1 MKSELTQLFD
11 HIDNVPQVPEVVRIL
26 LSQVSDPNMDF
37 VAIAKNVE
45 KEQIISMK
53 VLRLANS
60 AFYGLPR
67 KVGSINQALV
77 ILGMTE
83 LKKLIIASGLISAI
97 PEIPNINLEDFWI
110 DNFRTASYA
119 KWIAEKAT
127 SEDSD
132 MVFTAGLI
140 NGLGN
145 ILIHLGNSKAA
156 NEISYLVEDGM
167 SRLEAERQELGFSNQ
182 EACAELCRLWQ
193 FSDNLISTV
202 EQSAAPLS
210 FEQTSLSS
218 CAVFIARYLSASN
231 YSEKTSAE
239 ILAEFPHEEW
249 LKIGLKESDI
259 EENMAEILMI
269 ETGLEGLLD

>member
-1 MKSELTQLFD
+1 MKSEITQLFEQ
-11 HIDNVPQVPEVVRIL
+11 IDNVPQVPEVVRTL
-26 LSQVSDPNMDF
+26 LSQVNDPNIDF

-67 KVGSINQALV
+67 EIGSIKQALV
-77 ILGMTE
+77 LLGMTE
-83 LKKLIIASGLISAI
+83 LKKLIVVSGLISSI
-97 PEIPNINLEDFWI
+97 PEIPNFNIEDFWI

-119 KWIAEKAT
+119 KWIAEQANFD
-127 SEDSD
+127 DSD

-145 ILIHLGNSKAA
+145 ILIHLGNSEAA
-156 NEISYLVEDGM
+156 DEISYLVEEGM
-167 SRLEAERQELGFSNQ
+167 PLLDAERQELSFTNQ

-193 FSDNLISTV
+193 FSDDLITTV
-202 EQSAAPLS
+202 EQSGEPLNFKKVS
-210 FEQTSLSS
+210 VSA
-218 CAVFIARYLSASN
+218 CAVFVARYISESN
-231 YSEKTSAE
+231 YSEKTRDE
-239 ILAEFPHEEW
+239 QLADFPHKEW
-249 LKIGLKESDI
+249 LKLGLDLDI
-259 EENMAEILMI
+259 KDAMAEMLEL